1 MLRVFAMK
9 RLATFTLVAL
19 SALALAACGLRGN
32 LERPDPLWGDP
43 PPAEEDAGT

>member
-1 MLRVFAMK
+1 MK

-32 LERPDPLWGDP
+32 LERPGPLWGDP